1 MNDARLGQLLANFQ
15 NRRVLVVGDLM
26 LDEFIWG
33 NVSRIS
39 PEAPVPVVDVERVS
53 YFPGGAAN
61 VARNLREF
69 TPDVRIMALIGTD
82 THGQHLERLLGDGGI
97 SLDWLQR
104 DADYP
109 TIVKTRIIARNQQV
123 VRVDREK
130 KTGLSH
136 LQTGETLAQFEKIL
150 PEIDAVIFEDYG
162 KGLLDQKLVDAM
174 LGLANTAGK
183 IVTVDPNPNNRIA
196 WHSITCATP
205 NRAEAF
211 ACVGRKRTEPLDS
224 PIDDTPLIE
233 VGHELLEKWTA
244 DMMLITLGEHGMMLF
259 RRDGKPFHIPTRA
272 QDVFDVS
279 GAGDTCIALFTLA
292 LTAGADPFEAAD
304 IANHASGVVVGKL
317 GTATLSPD
325 ELAASFADNAG

>member
-1 MNDARLGQLLANFQ
+1 
-15 NRRVLVVGDLM
+15 
-26 LDEFIWG
+26 
-33 NVSRIS
+33 
-39 PEAPVPVVDVERVS
+39 VVDVERVS

-69 TPDVRIMALIGTD
+69 TQDVRIMALIGTD
-82 THGQHLERLLGDGGI
+82 AHGQHLERLLGEGGI
-97 SLDWLQR
+97 ALDWLQR
-104 DADYP
+104 DTAYP

-130 KTGLSH
+130 KTGLNH
-136 LQTGETLAQFEKIL
+136 LQAGEALAQFEKIL

-162 KGLLDQKLVDAM
+162 KGLLEQALVNRM
-174 LGLANTAGK
+174 LDLAKAAGK
-183 IVTVDPNPNNRIA
+183 VVTVDPNPNNQLA

-211 ACVGRKRTEPLDS
+211 ACVGRKRTEPLENPLEDE
-224 PIDDTPLIE
+224 PLIE
-233 VGHELLEKWTA
+233 VGHELLEKWDA
-244 DMMLITLGEHGMMLF
+244 RMMLVTLGEHGMMLF
-259 RRDGKPFHIPTRA
+259 RHGEKPFHIPTRA

-292 LTAGADPFEAAD
+292 LTAGADPVEAAH

-317 GTATLSPD
+317 GTATISPA
-325 ELAASFADNAG
+325 ELAASMA